1 MKFLDIL
8 FEIYS
13 VIFHVVAAYAVALSP
28 FIIVMV
34 FEISGWWAML
44 MFITVPIGV
53 AMLIRMLCG
62 F

>member
-8 FEIYS
+8 FEVYS
-13 VIFHVVAAYAVALSP
+13 VIFTVVAAYAVALSP

-34 FEISGWWAML
+34 FEISRWWAML

-53 AMLIRMLCG
+53 AMLVCMLCG